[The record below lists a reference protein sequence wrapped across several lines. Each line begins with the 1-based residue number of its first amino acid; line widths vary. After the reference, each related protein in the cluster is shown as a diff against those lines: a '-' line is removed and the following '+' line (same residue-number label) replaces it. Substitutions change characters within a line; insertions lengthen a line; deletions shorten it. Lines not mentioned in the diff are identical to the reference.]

1 MSIRKKLY
9 VIFGSITVVLIVA
22 NVIMNV
28 VTDNKIIAAQND
40 GNSEGQ
46 TQGYTDGYNGGNTIG
61 YKEGNTIGY
70 KEGNDKGYIEGD
82 TEGYETG
89 LTTGNDEGEIIG
101 FVTGEK
107 DGYQEGWKSGYQPSK
122 TQGYNSGYS
131 TGYTEV
137 IDSDFLVHNVT
148 YVRIMK
154 MLDNSNVKT
163 AEQLNNEFE
172 DAGIRSGYV
181 WVKYARGGG
190 YGIALVAFDTIDK
203 GIIFVKPWSH
213 QIVYPEIGE
222 DIFESLNIPPEDFDG
237 TITNITISW

>member
-1 MSIRKKLY
+1 MPAKKKLY
-9 VIFGSITVVLIVA
+9 VILGLIAVALIAASVIINIVL
-22 NVIMNV
+22 N
-28 VTDNKIIAAQND
+28 NKIITAQEN
-40 GNSEGQ
+40 GNTDGQ
-46 TQGYTDGYNGGNTIG
+46 TRGYTDGYSDGNTVG
-61 YKEGNTIGY
+61 YNDGNTIGY

-89 LTTGNDEGEIIG
+89 LTTGYDEGETTG
-101 FVTGEK
+101 FVIGEK
-107 DGYQEGWKSGYQPSK
+107 DGYREGWMSAYQPGK
-122 TQGYNSGYS
+122 TQGYDSGYS

-137 IDSDFLVHNVT
+137 IDSDFPVYDVT
-148 YVRIMK
+148 YARVMK

-163 AEQLNNEFE
+163 AGQLNNEFE

-203 GIIFVKPWSH
+203 GIIFVKPWSY

-222 DIFESLNIPPEDFDG
+222 DIFELFDIPPEDFDG